1 VNIDP
6 KIVFPL
12 LDQELAV
19 YERLYQIAIS
29 GGAVIAL
36 SYNERR
42 TNDIDV
48 VMGDINDEMILASKN
63 VGKRLKLKEG
73 WLNKSAES
81 FNADF
86 GLNWENRLRDVY
98 IGKNLIVRA
107 IHEDDLIRSKY
118 FAFLNRGHDLEDLV
132 HLKPT
137 RATIIKL
144 MKEVISKDK
153 IPRPKHDIGLDT
165 NDLLR
170 ELGHEELKSNE
181 K

>member
-1 VNIDP
+1 MNVDP
-6 KIVFPL
+6 NIVFPL
-12 LDQELAV
+12 LDHELAV
-19 YERLYQIAIS
+19 YERLYRIVIS

-42 TNDIDV
+42 TNDVDV
-48 VMGDINDEMILASKN
+48 VMGDMNDEMTKAADV
-63 VGKRLKLKEG
+63 VGKQLKLKEG

-86 GLNWENRLRDVY
+86 GLGWENRLRDVY
-98 IGKNLIVRA
+98 IGKHLIVSA

-118 FAFLNRGHDLEDLV
+118 FAFLNRGLDLEDLV
-132 HLKPT
+132 FLNPS
-137 RATIIKL
+137 RITIIKL
-144 MKEVISKDK
+144 MKEAISENK
-153 IPRPKHDIGLDT
+153 IPRPKHDIFLDT

-181 K
+181 Q

>member
-1 VNIDP
+1 MNIDP
-6 KIVFPL
+6 KVVFPL

-19 YERLYQIAIS
+19 YGRLYLIAIS

-36 SYNERR
+36 SNNERR
-42 TNDIDV
+42 TNDVDV
-48 VMGDINDEMILASKN
+48 VMGDLNDEMILAAEK
-63 VGKRLKLKEG
+63 VGKKLKLKEG

-86 GLNWENRLRDVY
+86 GLNWENRLRDIY

-118 FAFLNRGHDLEDLV
+118 FAFLNRGHDLEDLI
-132 HLKPT
+132 HLKPA
-137 RATIIKL
+137 RVRIIKL
-144 MKEVISKDK
+144 MKEVISENK
-153 IPRPKHDIGLDT
+153 IPRPRHDICLDT

-170 ELGHEELKSNE
+170 DLGLEELKSNE